1 MVVIFLAIYDSNVG
15 IINIFKEYDHNLNYY
30 VDNCYSSYGV
40 YGHEEIKIRAKKVY
54 EFLKE
59 EKRIIVSDLDA
70 AGILYKNKN
79 IFYGE
84 DSIKRILK
92 DKNIL
97 MLTSKNLKENNFI
110 ANIVDA
116 NFQTL
121 DVTYLI
127 NASLCFAGD
136 LVVEEILRQYLEGI
150 NLSSYDLIFFAA
162 SPLHLYRDLFKKV
175 LNKYRI
181 LTNIDPILMDY
192 TYIKE
197 NILRDYFYLTGSK
210 RDFYLL
216 AENYLRAKKR
226 LKKEEILNISTWSM

>member
-1 MVVIFLAIYDSNVG
+1 
-15 IINIFKEYDHNLNYY
+15 
-30 VDNCYSSYGV
+30 
-40 YGHEEIKIRAKKVY
+40 
-54 EFLKE
+54 
-59 EKRIIVSDLDA
+59 
-70 AGILYKNKN
+70 
-79 IFYGE
+79 
-84 DSIKRILK
+84 
-92 DKNIL
+92 